1 MTVYSHSRLS
11 CFENCPYQYKLKYI
25 DRVKVDVP
33 GTIEAFMGGLVHETL
48 DKLYK
53 DVKFQKDISKEEL
66 LEYYNKLWEETFSE
80 DLIIVKS
87 HLTADNYRK
96 MGEKFIEDYYDTYK
110 PFKEMYILGLETQDT
125 LNLPDGNQWHIRIDK
140 LGCVGDTYFICD
152 YKTNSRMKFQDEAD
166 SDRQL
171 AMYSIWVKE
180 KFKDAKQIILKWN
193 MLAFNKEVISLRT
206 PEQLERLK
214 QEVMQK
220 IKEIETAKEFPR
232 KQSPLCNYCEYK
244 HICPSMKHLFQPK
257 ETFEKDAGK
266 VLVDSLKELRDK
278 EDDIK
283 KKIREYSQQH
293 DVDVVYGSH
302 RKATVT
308 DRSVKLEKNYQK

>member
-1 MTVYSHSRLS
+1 MTIYSHSRIS

-25 DRVKVDVP
+25 DKVKVDVP

-53 DVKFQKDISKEEL
+53 DLKFQKPMTKEDL
-66 LEYYNKLWEETFSE
+66 INYYNKLWEETYT
-80 DLIIVKS
+80 DNIIIVKT
-87 HLTADNYRK
+87 HLTAENYKK
-96 MGEKFIEDYYDTYK
+96 MGEKFLEDYYETYK

-125 LNLPDGNQWHIRIDK
+125 LDLPDGNQWHIRIDK
-140 LGCVGDTYFICD
+140 LGCVGDTYFVCD
-152 YKTNSRMKFQDEAD
+152 YKTNSRMKLQDEAD

-220 IKEIETAKEFPR
+220 IKEIESTTEFPR

-244 HICPSMKHLFQPK
+244 QICPSMRHLHQPK
-257 ETFEKDAGK
+257 ETFEKDQGK
-266 VLVDSLKELRDK
+266 ILVDTLTELRKK
-278 EDDIK
+278 ERKIK
-283 KKIREYSQQH
+283 EKIRQYSQQYN
-293 DVDVVYGSH
+293 VDVVYGS
-302 RKATVT
+302 
-308 DRSVKLEKNYQK
+308 